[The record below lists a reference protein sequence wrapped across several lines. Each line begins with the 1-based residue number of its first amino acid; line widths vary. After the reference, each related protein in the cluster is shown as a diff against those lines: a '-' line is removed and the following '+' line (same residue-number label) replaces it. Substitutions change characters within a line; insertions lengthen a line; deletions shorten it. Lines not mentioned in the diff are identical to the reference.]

1 MKQMLPMRFR
11 VLHFFSQIK
20 EASVDEVME
29 SLKNEYGS
37 EKYFKRD
44 LIVEDLI
51 SMKENG
57 LLDDTKVEFN
67 KNHELCIYYT
77 INAEGSN
84 LLKKYLPKS
93 WRAQ

>member
-1 MKQMLPMRFR
+1 MKPMLPMRFR

-29 SLKNEYGS
+29 NLQNEYGS

-67 KNHELCIYYT
+67 KNHELRIYYT
-77 INAEGSN
+77 INEEGSN

-93 WRAQ
+93 WRA